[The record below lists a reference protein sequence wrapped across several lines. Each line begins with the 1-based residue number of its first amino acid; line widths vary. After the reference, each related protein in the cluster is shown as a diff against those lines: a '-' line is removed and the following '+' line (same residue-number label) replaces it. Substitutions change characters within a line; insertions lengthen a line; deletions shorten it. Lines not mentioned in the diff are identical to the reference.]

1 MDYKPLSDDDIIKI
15 VDDNIRTSTGY
26 YDSQLSRE
34 RQKTQDYYNATL
46 PKPAHD
52 GNSRY
57 VSQDVYNAVQS
68 MTAGLLE
75 TFSAGSNIVKFAPE
89 GPEDVEL
96 SKVCSAYTNFILFR
110 QNDAFSV
117 FQSVIHDG
125 LMARVGVAKVYWM
138 DKVETET
145 QTFENLTQ
153 DELDMLLAED
163 NVELV
168 DSESDDIGLLSGE
181 ISIERDTSK
190 VCIEALEP
198 EAFIVEAQARSLEDS
213 TFCAHRSR
221 MTISELREMGYDD
234 DLIDSIGGDDNSEY
248 QTDPEVLARYEGVDD
263 NRGYNNNGYQ
273 DQVRS
278 VMVHEAYVMLDKEG
292 TGVAYLYKVM
302 KAGGVLLEC
311 EPVDK
316 RPFVTFAPLPTPH
329 SFYGANFAD
338 RLCDTQNARTV
349 LTRSILDHAMITN
362 NPRYMVTKGG
372 LSNPRELIDNRVG
385 GLVNVT
391 RPDAIAPMPQAPL
404 NPFIFQTLKE
414 LQENAEENSGIS
426 SLTTGMNKDAVSKQN
441 SAALV
446 EQLATMSQQRQK
458 VIARNFANQFVR
470 PLFHEAY
477 RLAVINETNEKIVDI
492 AGSYVAVTP
501 SRWKEKRDVS
511 VELHL
516 GYGEQDRE
524 AQKMLAMHQLFSQ
537 DPAMQPLYQL
547 PNRYAMMKTVLENQG
562 VLNVDDYLTS
572 PDQLPPPQPDQAQ
585 QMQIQMAAKQIELQ
599 ERQTQIAELKAQT
612 DAEIARL
619 KLELEQAKAEASH
632 ALQSD
637 NQDLKEEQFAH
648 KRRIDEGELEV
659 LRRSTT
665 DVRGIASPTG

>member
-1 MDYKPLSDDDIIKI
+1 MEYKPLSDDDIVKM

-68 MTAGLLE
+68 MTASLLE

-96 SKVCSAYTNFILFR
+96 SKVCSSYTNFILFR

-125 LMARVGVAKVYWM
+125 LMARVGVCKVYWM
-138 DKVETET
+138 DKTETET

-153 DELDMLLAED
+153 DELDMLLADEG
-163 NVELV
+163 VELV

-181 ISIERDTSK
+181 IGIERDASK

-234 DLIDSIGGDDNSEY
+234 DLINSIGGDDNAEY

-278 VMVHEAYVMLDKEG
+278 VMVHEAYIMLDKEG

-311 EPVDK
+311 EAVDK
-316 RPFVTFAPLPTPH
+316 RPFITFSPLPTPH

-349 LTRSILDHAMITN
+349 LTRSILDHAVITN

-372 LSNPRELIDNRVG
+372 LSNPRELIANARG

-391 RPDAIAPMPQAPL
+391 RPDAITPMPQAPL

-477 RLAVINETNEKIVDI
+477 RLAVINESQEKIVDI
-492 AGSYVAVTP
+492 SGSYVRVDP

-537 DPAMQPLYQL
+537 DPAMQALYQL

-562 VLNVDDYLTS
+562 VLNVNDYLTS

-585 QMQIQMAAKQIELQ
+585 QMQLQMAAKQIELQ

-612 DAEIARL
+612 DAQIAGL
-619 KLELEQAKAEASH
+619 KMELEKAKAEAQH

-637 NQDLKEEQFAH
+637 NQDLKEEQFEH
-648 KRRIDEGELEV
+648 KRMIDEGELEI
-659 LRRSTT
+659 LRRNTT